1 MNGAGQVGGD
11 VNPLSGSRP
20 LATSSTTAAAEG
32 AEGARHVEAW
42 LEATTR
48 VNVHW
53 ANSQPIAKR
62 KLAFNWVD
70 GTQFSLDG
78 HVHLHRDR

>member
-1 MNGAGQVGGD
+1 M
-11 VNPLSGSRP
+11 NPLSGSP
-20 LATSSTTAAAEG
+20 LLATSSTTAAAES
-32 AEGARHVEAW
+32 ARRVEAW

-53 ANSQPIAKR
+53 ANPQPTLKR

-78 HVHLHRDR
+78 HVRLHRDR